1 MTWAHQYRPNCP
13 CCRKNVDFFVISDS
27 AAGPMSRTGS
37 EGNSENRTAIGDDR
51 RNDSITVSVAAEG
64 LRFREGS
71 SHTEVAGAAAAG
83 AGRLT
88 NNNKDNKISSQL
100 VFADSTSQLNNR
112 TSTGSMHGKEPNHE
126 CPFTCLQKHAFSL

>member
-27 AAGPMSRTGS
+27 AAGPISRTGS
-37 EGNSENRTAIGDDR
+37 KGNSENQTAIGDDS
-51 RNDSITVSVAAEG
+51 RNDSIIVPVAAEG
-64 LRFREGS
+64 PRSREGS
-71 SHTEVAGAAAAG
+71 SHSEVAAAAG

-88 NNNKDNKISSQL
+88 NNKKDNNISSQL

-112 TSTGSMHGKEPNHE
+112 TSAGSMHGKEPNHE
-126 CPFTCLQKHAFSL
+126 CPFTCLQKHALSM